1 MTPDRNCFESFSS
14 VRGNVVL
21 ADKTQVEYTGVGSV
35 RLSCH
40 LPSGDISVVLLRRV
54 LFVPSLRKSLYSWN
68 SVKSIGKFAL
78 IDDGV
83 LQVVR
88 KLDRSVVI
96 NTFQSG
102 NDFVLDLVPSESA
115 SLADDTDYD
124 FWHAALGH
132 PFKANVN
139 RKLYE
144 DGYLIPDCP
153 SNFTCNPCALSKS
166 KHKVPKP
173 VESKSTEVFE
183 LIHTDVCGPFP
194 NESYGGSKYF

>member
-1 MTPDRNCFESFSS
+1 
-14 VRGNVVL
+14 
-21 ADKTQVEYTGVGSV
+21 
-35 RLSCH
+35 
-40 LPSGDISVVLLRRV
+40 
-54 LFVPSLRKSLYSWN
+54 LYSWN
-68 SVKSIGKFAL
+68 SVKSIGKLAL

-102 NDFVLDLVPSESA
+102 NDFVLDPVPSESA

-139 RKLYE
+139 RKVYE

-153 SNFTCNPCALSKS
+153 SNCICNPCALSKS
-166 KHKVPKP
+166 RHKVPTP
-173 VESKSTEVFE
+173 VESKSIEGFE
-183 LIHTDVCGPFP
+183 LIHIDDCRPFP
-194 NESYGGSKYF
+194 NKSYGGSNIF